1 MAKHDKVG
9 PFRIV
14 PNKQR
19 GGYQVDIPAP
29 FSETGKRQRPLF
41 PTKIAA
47 KKEADRRYKVLSDR
61 LFGKPFRKIQKSGI
75 DLHSLATQWTAQE
88 YRRVEL
94 KKLRASSL
102 ETSLY
107 YLNALTS
114 RLGDMDIAMIGIA
127 EMEDYQ
133 KSRMDGGK
141 SPATI
146 NHELARLKTIL
157 GYAKKSGIIQEVPS
171 VSALREDEIIAELPT
186 IEEMQSIIS
195 HIHPNRRVLLLLI
208 AETGCRKNEAQTL
221 PWKHVNQ
228 IKGTI
233 KFQQYTNKT
242 GCEWRTK
249 RASSVREIPISK
261 ELLREIHSLEKV
273 SEYVFPGR
281 DPSKPLNNF
290 RKALITAVRKSGI
303 KRNGEPIHVTPQIIR
318 KAVLTWHVEKGTPES
333 IAQALCGH
341 SKGSRV
347 TQKVYI
353 NHQQNAIAKAII
365 QMSSEDYNENQNA
378 SNLAT
383 NGNKA
388 KIDK

>member
-1 MAKHDKVG
+1 M
-9 PFRIV
+9 
-14 PNKQR
+14 
-19 GGYQVDIPAP
+19 
-29 FSETGKRQRPLF
+29 
-41 PTKIAA
+41 
-47 KKEADRRYKVLSDR
+47 
-61 LFGKPFRKIQKSGI
+61 
-75 DLHSLATQWTAQE
+75 
-88 YRRVEL
+88 
-94 KKLRASSL
+94 
-102 ETSLY
+102 
-107 YLNALTS
+107 
-114 RLGDMDIAMIGIA
+114 
-127 EMEDYQ
+127 
-133 KSRMDGGK
+133 
-141 SPATI
+141 
-146 NHELARLKTIL
+146 
-157 GYAKKSGIIQEVPS
+157 
-171 VSALREDEIIAELPT
+171 
-186 IEEMQSIIS
+186 
-195 HIHPNRRVLLLLI
+195 
-208 AETGCRKNEAQTL
+208 
-221 PWKHVNQ
+221 
-228 IKGTI
+228 
-233 KFQQYTNKT
+233 
-242 GCEWRTK
+242 
-249 RASSVREIPISK
+249 REIPISK